1 MIRLRWISS
10 RSNWTAAAA
19 LADATSDAST
29 SPRIS
34 PVPREGRQVRPR
46 SISSPPRPRGG
57 GTAPSPGRPGAGYA
71 GDRRSPHAGA
81 SRRHASRWPAPA
93 AQLHHTSR
101 VEVHDTTGQQG
112 PVARAA
118 TLACNAHA
126 GVGIHPKIASE
137 RLGHSKV
144 GITLDLY
151 SHVLPGMQEEAAIKV
166 DTLISAALL
175 HRQKT
180 DG

>member
-1 MIRLRWISS
+1 M
-10 RSNWTAAAA
+10 
-19 LADATSDAST
+19 LA
-29 SPRIS
+29 IG
-34 PVPREGRQVRPR
+34 V
-46 SISSPPRPRGG
+46 
-57 GTAPSPGRPGAGYA
+57 
-71 GDRRSPHAGA
+71 A
-81 SRRHASRWPAPA
+81 SRRSITSYASRWPAPA

-137 RLGHSKV
+137 RLGMARWEHARP
-144 GITLDLY
+144 LQPCP
-151 SHVLPGMQEEAAIKV
+151 PGMQEEAAIKV

-180 DG
+180 GR